1 MPLKSLLLLLAI
13 FLAANAAQAQNKLEA
28 TGNVGIGTLSPSEKL
43 TLYNGNLLIR
53 KQFGTGPDY
62 DWFTIGSHEQIE
74 KEVTGV
80 FTGILGTNINPL
92 LDNDGK
98 PASRNNQPTLAYQQS
113 WALTFGSGDHH
124 NNFSIWG
131 GRNAASGTPLTP
143 FFNIAGNGYVG
154 IGTTSPGHKLEI
166 RSSENSAS
174 QFKLSKDNVGIFG
187 MLSYSEDNIQLSFDA
202 LWNGGWIAQHAS
214 SAWLCKINNRF
225 KIMGNSGST
234 PGGTALQREMLTID
248 LASGNIGIGTSD
260 PSGKFEVS
268 TSTGSEQSSVS
279 IQQVN
284 TNVNPINQ
292 PTSKLVYNWY
302 GLPKASINFHRGS
315 AAIDGFMSFSTADN
329 SVPEERMRIDQHGNI
344 SIGTPYS
351 YGYKLSVA
359 GGMIAEKVTV
369 KLRTNWADFVFDP
382 AYPLP
387 TLETVESHIREKRH
401 LPGIPS
407 AAELAQQG
415 LDLGDM
421 QQKQMQKIEE
431 LTLYVIDLHKK
442 LAGQQALIAEQ
453 AKALETLKTLL
464 ENTAAVKKQP

>member
-1 MPLKSLLLLLAI
+1 MPLKFPLSLLAI
-13 FLAANAAQAQNKLEA
+13 CMAASIAAHAQTNQLKD
-28 TGNVGIGTLSPSEKL
+28 TGYVGIGTLTPSEKL
-43 TLYNGNLLIR
+43 TLHNGNLLMR
-53 KQFGTGPDY
+53 KQFGTGPEY
-62 DWFTIGSHEQIE
+62 DWFTIGSHEQAE

-80 FTGILGTNINPL
+80 FTGILGTSISPF

-98 PASRNNQPTLAYQQS
+98 PTSRNNQPTPAYQQS
-113 WALTFGSGDHH
+113 WALTFGSGHQH

-131 GRNAASGTPLTP
+131 GHHAASGTPLTP
-143 FFNIAGNGYVG
+143 FFNIANTGYIG

-174 QFKLSKDNVGIFG
+174 QFKLSKDNVGTFG

-202 LWNGGWIAQHAS
+202 LWNGGWVAQHAS

-225 KIMGNSGST
+225 KIMGNAGST

-248 LASGNIGIGTSD
+248 LASGNVGIGMAD

-387 TLETVESHIREKRH
+387 ALEAVESHIREKRH

-407 AAELAQQG
+407 AAEVSQQG
-415 LDLGDM
+415 LDIGDM

-431 LTLYVIDLHKK
+431 LTLYVIDLHKNWRASRRSLTSRPK
-442 LAGQQALIAEQ
+442 RW
-453 AKALETLKTLL
+453 KR
-464 ENTAAVKKQP
+464 